1 MLVLEAQKMSNT
13 INDYGELECMPTDD
27 LKTLL
32 KLDISETSGMD
43 LSIDTI
49 LHIFKIISKR
59 EAQNGVATTNI
70 EDVWKV
76 FEENYKPSF
85 GKP

>member
-1 MLVLEAQKMSNT
+1 MSNT